1 MNGYDGIGARDRR
14 RVAELRQELTRGL
27 QTIEHTA
34 AQRWDGG
41 PGPWLAALEDST
53 RALAQLGHAHG
64 LAPEPADLSTLRA
77 HAGAAIATSNSLAL
91 LDPARSRSYDLVGGL
106 AERLLR
112 TLSGVQR

>member
-1 MNGYDGIGARDRR
+1 MNGYDGIGAQDRR

-27 QTIEHTA
+27 ACIEHTA

-53 RALAQLGHAHG
+53 RALAQLGHAQG
-64 LAPEPADLSTLRA
+64 LAPAPADLSTLRA

-91 LDPARSRSYDLVGGL
+91 LDPARSRSYDAVGGL

-112 TLSGVQR
+112 TLSGVER